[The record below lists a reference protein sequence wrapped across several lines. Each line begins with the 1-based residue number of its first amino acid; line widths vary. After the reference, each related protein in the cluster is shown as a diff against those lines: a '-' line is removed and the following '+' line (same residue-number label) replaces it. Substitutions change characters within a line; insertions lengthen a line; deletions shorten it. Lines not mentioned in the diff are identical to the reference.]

1 MSHECMESI
10 RQYKVKKGSVALW
23 WLGQM
28 GFLIKTPEGT
38 VLSVDAYLTNSCQK
52 VGESL
57 GLNLDRRV
65 PVFIEPE
72 ELDVDH
78 FLCTHSHYD
87 HADPE
92 TIERLRKQAV
102 QTFVGPGLACQT
114 FCRYGVGA
122 AKVQQMYPG
131 GQLQFA
137 DVLVHGTFAMPTD
150 ESDLNHMG
158 FVLAIENGPRLYISG
173 DTDYTD
179 LLGHVGKLEPDIMVT
194 CMNGGFNNLSHWEA
208 ADVAAMIKPKVAIPC
223 HYDMFPDNTADPEQF
238 RASLRYKAPQ
248 VKYERLEYVKPFVF
262 KS

>member
-1 MSHECMESI
+1 MSRECMESI
-10 RQYKVKKGSVALW
+10 RQYKVAKGSVALW

-28 GFLIKTPEGT
+28 GFLIKTAEDT
-38 VLSVDAYLTNSCQK
+38 LLAVDPYLTNYCQK
-52 VGESL
+52 IGECV
-57 GLNLDRRV
+57 GLNLSRRV

-72 ELDVDH
+72 ELDVDY

-102 QTFVGPGLACQT
+102 QTFIGPGLACET

-122 AKVQQMYPG
+122 AKIHQLYPG
-131 GQLQFA
+131 GRVQIA
-137 DVLVHGTFAMPTD
+137 DVLVHGTFALATD
-150 ESDLNHMG
+150 DSDLNHMG
-158 FVLAIENGPRLYISG
+158 FVLAVESGPRIYISG
-173 DTDYTD
+173 DTDYSD
-179 LLGHVGKLEPDIMVT
+179 LLGHVRKLEPDVMIT

-223 HYDMFPDNTADPEQF
+223 HYDMVPENAADPQQF
-238 RASLRYKAPQ
+238 RACLHYKAPQ
-248 VKYERLEYVKPFVF
+248 VQYQQLEYVKPFVF